1 MTLSGTGFED
11 IYPSPDFLTHQ
22 HADKYDLS
30 VSEYVKDLIEQG
42 RGYDELAD
50 RLESHEDRI
59 RELESHLCNL
69 SNIYER

>member
-22 HADKYDLS
+22 HADEYDLS

-50 RLESHEDRI
+50 RLESYTRTSEFLSPFHW
-59 RELESHLCNL
+59 LECVL
-69 SNIYER
+69 